1 MMAQGRREALVENLA
16 LASVVGFIVVV
27 VAAVSLLSD
36 SRSSAEEGAA
46 LAAAFSASGAE
57 LKTRVED
64 PCLERIFEL
73 RSGGALSYGTI
84 IALRSPDSSIL
95 IGARFSSKG
104 ELRGLARMDRALD
117 SGDEELRDGID
128 RIPGA
133 EEALE
138 RAASAVRQ
146 AAGTAE
152 AGS

>member
-1 MMAQGRREALVENLA
+1 MMTQGRREALVENLA
-16 LASVVGFIVVV
+16 VASVVGFLVVV
-27 VAAVSLLSD
+27 VAAVSILSD

-57 LKTRVED
+57 LALRVED
-64 PCLERIFEL
+64 PCLERIYAL
-73 RSGGALSYGTI
+73 RSSGALSYGTI

-95 IGARFSSKG
+95 VGVRFSSKG
-104 ELRGLARMDRALD
+104 ELRGLARMDKGSG
-117 SGDEELRDGID
+117 SGDEDLRQGID

-146 AAGTAE
+146 AAKAVE
-152 AGS
+152 AQS